1 MKTSDLEKLKNRWKR
16 DVINML
22 VLGLNSGESIRTLI
36 GQCSQAGN
44 CHLEFETDLR
54 GIDLSFQN
62 LRGPW
67 HHEQGLRSRKGV
79 DLSGMD
85 LTGADLS
92 WAILPRASLKG
103 CILQYASLKDAEL
116 IMADLSG
123 ADLSHADLTGA
134 WLLDTKFTGA
144 VVTPGQL
151 KTRRNLGQ
159 MDFDYHAF
167 EI

>member
-1 MKTSDLEKLKNRWKR
+1 MKTPELEKLKSRWRR
-16 DVINML
+16 DAINMI
-22 VLGLNSGESIRTLI
+22 VLGLNSGESIGTLI
-36 GQCSQAGN
+36 KKCYQAGN
-44 CHLEFETDLR
+44 CRLEFETDLR

-92 WAILPRASLKG
+92 WSILPKACLKG
-103 CILQYASLKDAEL
+103 SILKYASLRDAEL

-123 ADLSHADLTGA
+123 ADLSS
-134 WLLDTKFTGA
+134 
-144 VVTPGQL
+144 
-151 KTRRNLGQ
+151 
-159 MDFDYHAF
+159 
-167 EI
+167 